1 MLLLPPLSTLAAGAS
16 EVPFWKILHLA
27 MRALEPPTTL
37 MAVPLLFENVV
48 VSMFAMLP
56 EVGSAVWK
64 PVVFK
69 LTTLFVMLPMVPLT

>member
-1 MLLLPPLSTLAAGAS
+1 
-16 EVPFWKILHLA
+16 
-27 MRALEPPTTL
+27 MRALEPPITL

-69 LTTLFVMLPMVPLT
+69 LMTLFVMLPMVPLT